1 MSNIQLES
9 DITKNIILLDLH
21 TICKLIETNPDAL
34 TLYVFYHKQS
44 KIQKTNQSWSTAQ
57 FCMKGLTWGRNRF
70 TKAKSILE
78 SFNLI
83 EEIRERDES
92 GKFNKKYVKLNYIHK
107 SIRTYQNPHTGE
119 PVNGSQQTN
128 ALSNININALSIKK
142 EMHSDDFEVFWKLYP
157 RKVKKGEALK
167 SWLKKNP
174 DIEECKKA
182 LVWQKTQDE
191 WVKDNGAYI
200 PHPTTWINQERWK
213 DELPPIRTNFYY

>member
-83 EEIRERDES
+83 EEIGREMKVENLI
-92 GKFNKKYVKLNYIHK
+92 KNMLN
-107 SIRTYQNPHTGE
+107 SIIYTNLSAHIKTRTRVNPLTG
-119 PVNGSQQTN
+119 
-128 ALSNININALSIKK
+128 
-142 EMHSDDFEVFWKLYP
+142 HSRQL
-157 RKVKKGEALK
+157 L
-167 SWLKKNP
+167 
-174 DIEECKKA
+174 
-182 LVWQKTQDE
+182 
-191 WVKDNGAYI
+191 
-200 PHPTTWINQERWK
+200 
-213 DELPPIRTNFYY
+213 